1 VIHSLSGAVPLLTL
15 VGHGQPLCFT
25 RGGSGGTTIGV
36 SMAKYLAIV
45 TYTAE
50 GLKGLMAKGG
60 TARVEASRKLV
71 ASAGGTVES
80 FYFALGADDAYI
92 VCDLPDNATAAA
104 LAMQVAATGMV
115 VNRWVTLLTAEEVDR
130 AAAADLSYDPPGS

>member
-1 VIHSLSGAVPLLTL
+1 LIHGLSGAVPLVILGGWL
-15 VGHGQPLCFT
+15 PVMLQ
-25 RGGSGGTTIGV
+25 RGSGDATMGV

-60 TARVEASRKLV
+60 TARVEAARKLV
-71 ASAGGTVES
+71 ASAGGSLES

-92 VCDLPDNATAAA
+92 VCDLPDNMTAAA
-104 LAMQVAATGMV
+104 TAMRVAATGMV
-115 VNRWVTLLTAEEVDR
+115 VNRWVALLTAEEVDR
-130 AAAADLSYDPPGS
+130 ATAAELSYDPPGS

>member
-1 VIHSLSGAVPLLTL
+1 
-15 VGHGQPLCFT
+15 
-25 RGGSGGTTIGV
+25 
-36 SMAKYLAIV
+36 MAKYLAIIN
-45 TYTAE
+45 YTAE

-71 ASAGGTVES
+71 ASAGGSLES

-104 LAMQVAATGMV
+104 AAISAEATGMV
-115 VNRWVTLLTAEEVDR
+115 VNRVVPLLTAEEVDQAT
-130 AAAADLSYDPPGS
+130 AARLSYQPPGA